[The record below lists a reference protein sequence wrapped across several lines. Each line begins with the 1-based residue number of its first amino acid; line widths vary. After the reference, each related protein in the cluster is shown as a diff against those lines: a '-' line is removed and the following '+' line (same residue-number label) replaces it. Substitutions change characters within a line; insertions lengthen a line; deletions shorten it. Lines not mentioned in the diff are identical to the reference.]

1 MNNFNNFKIGDI
13 VLFSSNPVYFP
24 WHKGKIVA
32 NNAEIYYISEVDK
45 NNNILD
51 DRKLVT
57 IDKDSKYIIKFKPGM
72 EWCIGEKSDNIP
84 GVNDYWESLSYDP
97 YHQDDHA
104 HDRNKTSE
112 TINVKKARKDSSEPS
127 NEEYIEIPNVNEMFD
142 NEKKW
147 KRKIEKKLDYINDK
161 LNKIL
166 LFQQTSKYPYNKNYP
181 GTASS
186 PWYEVNKIYC
196 DNDINSKNSNTIPF
210 DHNTEIYTSSIPLED
225 IHKYQSIYN
234 ETYNETKG
242 N

>member
-13 VLFSSNPVYFP
+13 VLFSLNPVYFP
-24 WHKGKIVA
+24 WRKGKIVA
-32 NNAEIYYISEVDK
+32 NNVEIYYISEVDES
-45 NNNILD
+45 NNMLD
-51 DRKLVT
+51 DRKLVA

-72 EWCIGEKSDNIP
+72 EWCIGEKSDNIQ
-84 GVNDYWESLSYDP
+84 GVNDYWESLSYDK
-97 YHQDDHA
+97 
-104 HDRNKTSE
+104 NKMSE
-112 TINVKKARKDSSEPS
+112 TINVKKVCKDCNDSEPS

-147 KRKIEKKLDYINDK
+147 KRKIEKKLDDINDK

-166 LFQQTSKYPYNKNYP
+166 LFQQTSKNIYNKNYP
-181 GTASS
+181 GTPSS

-234 ETYNETKG
+234 ETYNETK
-242 N
+242 

>member
-97 YHQDDHA
+97 YHQDDYVY
-104 HDRNKTSE
+104 DRNKMSE
-112 TINVKKARKDSSEPS
+112 NINVKKVCKDCNEPS
-127 NEEYIEIPNVNEMFD
+127 KEEYIEIPNVNEMFD

-147 KRKIEKKLDYINDK
+147 KEKIERKLDDINDK
-161 LNKIL
+161 LNKLL
-166 LFQQTSKYPYNKNYP
+166 LFQRPLHPETPSSPCYDTNKTYPWLDTSK
-181 GTASS
+181 
-186 PWYEVNKIYC
+186 VYC
-196 DNDINSKNSNTIPF
+196 DNDLKNYKYV
-210 DHNTEIYTSSIPLED
+210 YTSNIAQEEA
-225 IHKYQSIYN
+225 HNYKERY
-234 ETYNETKG
+234 E
-242 N
+242 

>member
-13 VLFSSNPVYFP
+13 VLFSLNPVYFP
-24 WHKGKIVA
+24 WRKGKIVA
-32 NNAEIYYISEVDK
+32 NNVEIYYISEVDES
-45 NNNILD
+45 NNMLD
-51 DRKLVT
+51 DRKLVA

-84 GVNDYWESLSYDP
+84 GVNDYWESLSYDK
-97 YHQDDHA
+97 
-104 HDRNKTSE
+104 NKMSE
-112 TINVKKARKDSSEPS
+112 TINVKKVCKDCSEPS

-147 KRKIEKKLDYINDK
+147 KRKIEKKLDDINDK

-166 LFQQTSKYPYNKNYP
+166 LFQKTSKNIYNKNYP
-181 GTASS
+181 GTPSS
-186 PWYEVNKIYC
+186 PWYERNKIYC

-210 DHNTEIYTSSIPLED
+210 NHTENYTSSMPLED

>member
-1 MNNFNNFKIGDI
+1 MNNFNNFKIDDI
-13 VLFSSNPVYFP
+13 VLFSLNPVYFP
-24 WHKGKIVA
+24 WRKGKIVA
-32 NNAEIYYISEVDK
+32 NNAEIYYISEVDES
-45 NNNILD
+45 NNMLD

-84 GVNDYWESLSYDP
+84 GVNDYWESLSYDK
-97 YHQDDHA
+97 
-104 HDRNKTSE
+104 NKMSE

-147 KRKIEKKLDYINDK
+147 KRKIEKKIDDINDK

-166 LFQQTSKYPYNKNYP
+166 LFQQTSKNIYNKNYP
-181 GTASS
+181 GTPSS

-196 DNDINSKNSNTIPF
+196 DNNPNNKISNTMPF
-210 DHNTEIYTSSIPLED
+210 NYTENYTTSSIPLED

>member
-32 NNAEIYYISEVDK
+32 NNAEIYYISEVDE

-72 EWCIGEKSDNIP
+72 EWCIGEKADNIP
-84 GVNDYWESLSYDP
+84 GVNDYWESLSYDK
-97 YHQDDHA
+97 
-104 HDRNKTSE
+104 NKMSG
-112 TINVKKARKDSSEPS
+112 TINVKKVCKDCSEPS

-147 KRKIEKKLDYINDK
+147 KRKIEKKLDDINDK

-166 LFQQTSKYPYNKNYP
+166 LFQKTSKNIYNKNYP
-181 GTASS
+181 GTPSS
-186 PWYEVNKIYC
+186 PWYEVNKVYC

-210 DHNTEIYTSSIPLED
+210 DHNTEIYTSSIPPED
-225 IHKYQSIYN
+225 IYKYQSIYN

-242 N
+242 KLRRIPNEI